1 MSKALLGLNR
11 YQNRYQEIVKEQDIL
26 HLSLEQVPVQVQVQ
40 VQEFWKGKNRETFYS
55 MN

>member
-26 HLSLEQVPVQVQVQ
+26 HLSLEQVPVQLR
-40 VQEFWKGKNRETFYS
+40 EFWQGNHMGNVQFPELI
-55 MN
+55 